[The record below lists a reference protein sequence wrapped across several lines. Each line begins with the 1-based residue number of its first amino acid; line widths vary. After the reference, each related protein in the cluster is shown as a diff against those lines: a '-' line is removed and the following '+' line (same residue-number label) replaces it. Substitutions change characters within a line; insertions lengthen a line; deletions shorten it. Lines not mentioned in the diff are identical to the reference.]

1 MNDPATRLVIAYCFT
16 PFVDTSGTVAAKRVC
31 LLGEPVDVIQ
41 NDMSSLRK
49 SDSGLDAIAGSMVRR
64 RAMLDTV
71 TRFSSWISISEW
83 CVAGMAQVEKW
94 VGKTSTVQD
103 EPGSSQDRPPWTS
116 MYSRSHFIA
125 SHFLAALIKSRY
137 PHLRWEAE
145 FSDPCSRD
153 ATGELRYAPVGDGE
167 LLENFRSI
175 LHESGANAPESDNA
189 FEWAEFLVYAL
200 ADEIIFTNANQATY
214 MLGYCADQDLAARGR
229 AATAA
234 VHHPMLPQRFY
245 SMAPV
250 SVSLDPDRIH
260 IGYFGNFYGKQSP
273 QAAVEGISFLPMDL
287 RQRLQ
292 LHIFTAPTEPL
303 EKIVDDLDVADCVNV
318 QPFLPFLQFLATAG
332 KMDILLVVD
341 YPLPKDT
348 AINPFL
354 LSKWGDY
361 KGTGQPIWGI
371 LEESSVLSATEDPA
385 LMYRT
390 PVGHVTAAAQ
400 LLSRLARDAS
410 LRTKDLAT
418 ATAG

>member
-1 MNDPATRLVIAYCFT
+1 MNDRATRLVIAYCFT

-31 LLGEPVDVIQ
+31 LRGEPVDVIQ
-41 NDMSSLRK
+41 NDMSSLRTR
-49 SDSGLDAIAGSMVRR
+49 DPGLDAIAGDMVRR
-64 RAMLDTV
+64 RAMLETV

-83 CVAGMAQVEKW
+83 CIAGMAQVQEW
-94 VGKTSTVQD
+94 VLESSATQG
-103 EPGSSQDRPPWTS
+103 EPRESQDSPPWTS

-125 SHFLAALIKSRY
+125 SHFLAALVKSRY
-137 PHLRWEAE
+137 PQLRWEAE

-167 LLENFRSI
+167 LLENFRAI
-175 LHESGANAPESDNA
+175 LHDARAAAPESDNA

-200 ADEIIFTNANQATY
+200 ADEITFTNANQATY
-214 MLGYCADQDLAARGR
+214 MLGYCADQDLSARGR

-234 VHHPMLPQRFY
+234 VHHPMLPKRFY

-250 SVSLDPDRIH
+250 PVNLDPDRTH

-273 QAAVEGISFLPMDL
+273 QAAVEGMSFLPSHL
-287 RQRLQ
+287 RRRLQ

-303 EKIVDDLDVADCVNV
+303 ENIVDDLGVADCVNV

-341 YPLPKDT
+341 YPLPKD
-348 AINPFL
+348 AEINPFL

-371 LEESSVLSATEDPA
+371 LEESSVLSASDDPA
-385 LMYRT
+385 LVYRT

-400 LLSRLARDAS
+400 LLCQLARDAE
-410 LRTKDLAT
+410 RQTT
-418 ATAG
+418 A